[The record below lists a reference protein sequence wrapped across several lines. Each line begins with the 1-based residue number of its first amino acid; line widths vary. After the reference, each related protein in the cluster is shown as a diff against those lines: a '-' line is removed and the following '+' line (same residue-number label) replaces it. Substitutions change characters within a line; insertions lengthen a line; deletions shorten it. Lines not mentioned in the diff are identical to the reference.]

1 VHASTPTAASLYR
14 GHRHPADII
23 SRAVWLDF
31 RFSLRLRDVQELM
44 AERGVWVSYETI
56 RDGSIRCDWR
66 SLPSLAATATLRRLG
81 DSFWRKRSRTW
92 REVVVGA

>member
-1 VHASTPTAASLYR
+1 MPASTPTAASLYR
-14 GHRHPADII
+14 RPRYRADII
-23 SRAVWLDF
+23 SRAIWLYF
-31 RFSLRLRDVQELM
+31 RFSLRLRDIEELM
-44 AERGVWVSYETI
+44 AERGVRVSYETI

-92 REVVVGA
+92 REVVVAA